1 MRSVKIRTEKSR
13 SPLTSNSGCTPDI
26 FPLAWPSNYQ
36 YMFALPKT
44 GVAGK
49 NQTRLVHL
57 MAKPKT
63 QKKET
68 DSANGQVNSRR
79 SQKAPVTSSNSSGN
93 DENLSPFLRKQK
105 GKLLQL
111 RDSLLDSM
119 MDVSR

>member
-1 MRSVKIRTEKSR
+1 MRSVKIRTEKSGP
-13 SPLTSNSGCTPDI
+13 PLTSNSGCTPDI

-49 NQTRLVHL
+49 TIRAFYL
-57 MAKPKT
+57 MAKSKT

-93 DENLSPFLRKQK
+93 DENLSPFLR
-105 GKLLQL
+105 
-111 RDSLLDSM
+111 
-119 MDVSR
+119 